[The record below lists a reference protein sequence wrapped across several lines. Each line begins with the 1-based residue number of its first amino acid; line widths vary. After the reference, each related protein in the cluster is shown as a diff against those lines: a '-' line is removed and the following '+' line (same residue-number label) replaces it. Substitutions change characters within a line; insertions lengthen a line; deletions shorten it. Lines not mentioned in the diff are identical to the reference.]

1 MQTQKSNMETA
12 IQKHDLKK
20 DTPIHRPLIHE
31 LTTEL
36 KSTTEVGLWISEQED
51 RPKSNWK
58 LNWKIRTLLFQD
70 LLRQWHIQP
79 SGWLFD
85 KHHDV

>member
-36 KSTTEVGLWISEQED
+36 KSTTVVGLWISE
-51 RPKSNWK
+51 
-58 LNWKIRTLLFQD
+58 
-70 LLRQWHIQP
+70 
-79 SGWLFD
+79 
-85 KHHDV
+85 